1 MSHQQDDALVVSASR
16 RFVTL
21 WCSGEGLLKGTVAH
35 KALDVTVGD
44 VVEYEI
50 RHGQPFVV
58 SIREGERVLLRSYR
72 GKKRRIGANIDRLLI
87 ITAADATFNL
97 SAIDRIL
104 TAAQVSSIPV
114 SLVINKSELGCEP
127 LEPVLDVYRDLGVE
141 VAFSSGKL
149 RGGAESVRA
158 IVERPETKIIALA
171 GVSGVGKST
180 LLNVLI
186 PEAKSRVG
194 ETTRKTGQGK
204 QTTTQPQGYLYPDAC
219 SGARLII
226 DYPGVQFFG
235 VSHLTAR
242 EVRAA
247 FDDLQRQSAGCQ
259 FADCGHVPEDVC
271 GVKKALEEGSV
282 APWRYESYLAMLG
295 EIEEARRY

>member
-1 MSHQQDDALVVSASR
+1 MTDQYAEALVISASR
-16 RFVTL
+16 RYVTL
-21 WCSGEGLLKGTVAH
+21 WRSGEGLLHGTVAH

-44 VVEYEI
+44 IVNYEI
-50 RHGQPFVV
+50 RHGKPFVA
-58 SIREGERVLLRSYR
+58 SIRGGERVLWRSYH

-104 TAAQVSSIPV
+104 TAAQVSRIPV

-127 LEPVLDVYRDLGVE
+127 LEPVLDVYRELGVE
-141 VAFSSGKL
+141 VVFSSAKL

-158 IVERPETKIIALA
+158 IVERPEARIIALA

-180 LLNVLI
+180 LINVLI
-186 PEAKSRVG
+186 PEAKTKVG
-194 ETTRKTGQGK
+194 DTTWKTGQGR
-204 QTTTQPQGYLYPDAC
+204 QTTTQPYGYLYPDLH
-219 SGARLII
+219 SGARLVI

-235 VSHLTAR
+235 VSHLTASD
-242 EVRAA
+242 VRKA
-247 FDDLQRQSAGCQ
+247 FDDLQRRAVGCQ
-259 FADCGHVPEDVC
+259 FADCSHVPEDVC
-271 GVKKALEEGSV
+271 GVKRALEDGSV